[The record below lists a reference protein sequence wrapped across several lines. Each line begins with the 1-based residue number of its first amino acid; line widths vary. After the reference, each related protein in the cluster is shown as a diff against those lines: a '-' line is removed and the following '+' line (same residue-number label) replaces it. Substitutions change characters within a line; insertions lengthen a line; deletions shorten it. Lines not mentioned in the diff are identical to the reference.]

1 MDYEVQSTYNL
12 TLIFNDGYEDS
23 LSYQV
28 AYSVGDVNEAPSF
41 QYNTYNVKVNESD
54 VSKFKYFRLFNSSA
68 THIGRW
74 LFGPFRSLNVLWN
87 HCS

>member
-23 LSYQV
+23 PSYGV

-54 VSKFKYFRLFNSSA
+54 VSKLKYFCLFIGSA
-68 THIGRW
+68 MV
-74 LFGPFRSLNVLWN
+74 VLMVVW
-87 HCS
+87 SV

>member
-28 AYSVGDVNEAPSF
+28 AYSVGDVNEVPSF

-54 VSKFKYFRLFNSSA
+54 VSKFKYFCLFISSA
-68 THIGRW
+68 MI
-74 LFGPFRSLNVLWN
+74 VLISVDGCLV
-87 HCS
+87 HLKV

>member
-54 VSKFKYFRLFNSSA
+54 VSKFKYFVQRLISVD
-68 THIGRW
+68 GCLVR
-74 LFGPFRSLNVLWN
+74 LEV
-87 HCS
+87 